1 VSYPRVSIVMPV
13 YNGARFIA
21 EALAS
26 LQSEPGIDA
35 EIIVVDDGSTDDTM
49 VVVSSIS
56 AGDARIRVL
65 SGEHKGVSSARNIGV
80 RAASG
85 QYITFLDSDDICPPG
100 RIARQAQR
108 LAGRP
113 DAAAVI
119 GETLLFE
126 ELTKDLQ
133 PAPGTRYLQIFTV
146 MLHCALFH
154 RDVFDRL
161 GLFDETLSFSED
173 FDFFL
178 RLAEAE
184 MPLVV
189 ETEIAS
195 LYRRHPGSMTTDT
208 AALRAGILAAL
219 QRSLARRRNTGRT
232 APYSHFLTRRMAA
245 ESMFA
250 AGPALAGAAGHLD
263 EQIAR

>member
-1 VSYPRVSIVMPV
+1 VSHPRVSIVMPV
-13 YNGARFIA
+13 YNGVRFIA

-26 LQSEPGIDA
+26 VQSEPGIDA
-35 EIIVVDDGSTDDTM
+35 EIIVVDDGSTDDTALA
-49 VVVSSIS
+49 VSSL
-56 AGDARIRVL
+56 AANDPRIRLL

-85 QYITFLDSDDICPPG
+85 QYVTFLDADDICPPG
-100 RIARQAQR
+100 RIARQAQK

-133 PAPGTRYLQIFTV
+133 PAPGTRYLQILTV
-146 MLHCALFH
+146 TLHSALFC

-184 MPLVV
+184 APLVI
-189 ETEIAS
+189 ESEIAS

-208 AALRAGILAAL
+208 TAVKAGMLAAL
-219 QRSLARRRNTGRT
+219 QRSLARRRNSGRT
-232 APYSHFLTRRMAA
+232 APFNHFFSQRLAA
-245 ESMFA
+245 ESLFA
-250 AGPALAGAAGHLD
+250 AGASPEAGR
-263 EQIAR
+263 ARISG